1 MQGTYGAAL
10 DSHEY
15 RRICVADG
23 PAIFAPPARLFFVRE
38 SVLYGQRFDPD
49 TIKLSG
55 EPIPV
60 ASDVSTSPYTGLRFT
75 ASSHELR
82 GR

>member
-1 MQGTYGAAL
+1 MG
-10 DSHEY
+10 
-15 RRICVADG
+15 RR
-23 PAIFAPPARLFFVRE
+23 FLLRLRGFFLVRE